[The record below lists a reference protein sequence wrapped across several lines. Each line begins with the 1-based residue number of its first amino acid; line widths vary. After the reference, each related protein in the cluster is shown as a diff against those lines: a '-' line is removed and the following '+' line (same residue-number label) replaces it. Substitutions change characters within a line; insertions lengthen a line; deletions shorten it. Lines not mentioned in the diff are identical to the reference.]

1 MFKTNSNRKNKL
13 YVADNKRHFDN
24 KSNNLVVIK
33 PKPLEPSLSEPLR
46 EDLETLEEKPISV
59 KDLIQR
65 KEEEINEIN
74 KRQINMET
82 IPEDVKKTLNKLLF
96 VSRYKK
102 L

>member
-13 YVADNKRHFDN
+13 YVADNKRHFDS
-24 KSNNLVVIK
+24 KTNLVVIK